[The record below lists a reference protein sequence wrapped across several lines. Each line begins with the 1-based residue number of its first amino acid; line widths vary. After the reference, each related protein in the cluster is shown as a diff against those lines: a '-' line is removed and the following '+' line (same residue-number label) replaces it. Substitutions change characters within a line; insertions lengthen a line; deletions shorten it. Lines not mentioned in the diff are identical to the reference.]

1 MLSYAS
7 IVALGLINSASG
19 AIWFTAPATV
29 PQGSG
34 IVVSPSF
41 VSYSIELSYLPD
53 YAGNKSVPN
62 TFSENLLEQFRKFSG
77 DDRPTIR
84 VGGSSQDRVGYD
96 PDLQVSRVLEG
107 SGDLP
112 ARLTIGP
119 TFFESLN
126 TFTDTRFIY
135 GLNMK
140 RSVQNET
147 HYQNMLDTVAAACK
161 ALSNNN
167 LLGWSYG
174 NEPNLYGFDNWYPA
188 DYTAAWLKGT
198 RDAKK
203 VLEDKCPDLA
213 DDDKFRWL
221 TPSPSSLSS
230 GHVNIPDIMEA
241 GIDEDGSVYFL
252 GAHSYMGN
260 GREPVNK
267 QAKLM
272 NHTSVEGSINRH
284 VSLMKKL
291 VNYTQPYSIS
301 ETNSLYGAGRA
312 GVSNTFGA
320 ALWALDF
327 SLHAAA
333 KNITRLNFHMGR
345 DYRYSAW
352 QPVQTSKQDIGT
364 KAPYYGN
371 LATAAILGRLGKD
384 KVQVANLPA
393 TGNGAESAYG
403 IYHSGKLA
411 KVAILN
417 MAEYNF
423 TASGNA
429 TETELNKAK
438 RSNHNFSINLD
449 SSFNGKTATVRRLIA
464 PGADSITGI
473 TWDGYTFNY
482 DVDNG
487 KAVRVSNVTVGE
499 EVAISGGKAT
509 LSIADSSAVVLE
521 F

>member
-1 MLSYAS
+1 
-7 IVALGLINSASG
+7 
-19 AIWFTAPATV
+19 
-29 PQGSG
+29 
-34 IVVSPSF
+34 
-41 VSYSIELSYLPD
+41 
-53 YAGNKSVPN
+53 
-62 TFSENLLEQFRKFSG
+62 
-77 DDRPTIR
+77 
-84 VGGSSQDRVGYD
+84 
-96 PDLQVSRVLEG
+96 
-107 SGDLP
+107 
-112 ARLTIGP
+112 
-119 TFFESLN
+119 
-126 TFTDTRFIY
+126 
-135 GLNMK
+135 MK
-140 RSVQNET
+140 RSVQNVT

-252 GAHSYMGN
+252 GAHS
-260 GREPVNK
+260 
-267 QAKLM
+267 
-272 NHTSVEGSINRH
+272 
-284 VSLMKKL
+284 LMKKL
-291 VNYTQPYSIS
+291 VNYKQPYSIS

-320 ALWALDF
+320 ALWALGF

-429 TETELNKAK
+429 TETELNKSK
-438 RSNHNFSINLD
+438 RSNHSFSINLD
-449 SSFNGKTATVRRLIA
+449 SNFNGKTATVRRLIA

-482 DVDNG
+482 DVGNG

-499 EVAISGGKAT
+499 EVAVSDGKAT
-509 LSIADSSAVVLE
+509 L
-521 F
+521 

>member
-7 IVALGLINSASG
+7 IVALGLTNSASG
-19 AIWFTAPATV
+19 AIWFTAPANI

-53 YAGNKSVPN
+53 CAGNKSVPN
-62 TFSENLLEQFRKFSG
+62 TFSENLLEKFRKFSG

-96 PDLQVSRVLEG
+96 PDLEVSRILEE

-119 TFFESLN
+119 MFFESLN

-174 NEPNLYGFDNWYPA
+174 NEPNLGVAEGYS
-188 DYTAAWLKGT
+188 
-198 RDAKK
+198 RCKK

-230 GHVNIPDIMEA
+230 GHLNIPDIIEA
-241 GIDEDGSVYFL
+241 GIDEDGSL
-252 GAHSYMGN
+252 HGN
-260 GREPVNK
+260 GRKPVNK

-284 VSLMKKL
+284 
-291 VNYTQPYSIS
+291 
-301 ETNSLYGAGRA
+301 
-312 GVSNTFGA
+312 
-320 ALWALDF
+320 
-327 SLHAAA
+327 
-333 KNITRLNFHMGR
+333 
-345 DYRYSAW
+345 
-352 QPVQTSKQDIGT
+352 DIGT

-393 TGNGAESAYG
+393 TGNGAESVYG

-429 TETELNKAK
+429 TETELNKFK
-438 RSNHNFSINLD
+438 RSNHSFSINLD
-449 SSFNGKTATVRRLIA
+449 SSFNGKTATVLRLIA

-487 KAVRVSNVTVGE
+487 KAARVSTVTVGE
-499 EVAISGGKAT
+499 EVAVSDGKAT
-509 LSIADSSAVVLE
+509 LSIADSSAVVVE

>member
-1 MLSYAS
+1 MIAQP
-7 IVALGLINSASG
+7 SAWVDQ
-19 AIWFTAPATV
+19 AR
-29 PQGSG
+29 
-34 IVVSPSF
+34 
-41 VSYSIELSYLPD
+41 IELAMIQTYRFP
-53 YAGNKSVPN
+53 V
-62 TFSENLLEQFRKFSG
+62 FSR
-77 DDRPTIR
+77 
-84 VGGSSQDRVGYD
+84 
-96 PDLQVSRVLEG
+96 G

-167 LLGWSYG
+167 LLGWSY
-174 NEPNLYGFDNWYPA
+174 
-188 DYTAAWLKGT
+188 AAWLKGT

-252 GAHSYMGN
+252 GAHRYEFCMRQCSQSAADMTSSYMGN

-272 NHTSVEGSINRH
+272 NHTSVEGPINRH

-291 VNYTQPYSIS
+291 VHYTQPYSIS

-438 RSNHNFSINLD
+438 RSNHSFSINLD

-487 KAVRVSNVTVGE
+487 KAVLVSNVTVGE
-499 EVAISGGKAT
+499 EVAVSDGKAT